1 MAASVQ
7 RYFQEGLAPSTRR
20 TYGAAMNRFNN
31 FCTHFSI
38 HTPFPVTEP
47 RLCSFAAYLADQGL
61 APQTIRSYLSAVR
74 NTQISLGFPDPRDH
88 SSLPILKRVQ
98 AGIQRVR
105 SLGGPSA
112 RLRLPITAKVMGRI
126 RAHLEVADI
135 AHKELMWAI
144 CCTAFFGFFRL
155 GELLPEAKAKV
166 DPAVSLMW
174 GDVAVDGRDKPTM
187 VRVHLKRSKCDQFGA
202 GANIVLGATGQPLC
216 PVTAILRYIQA
227 RGPSPGVFFRKSPSE
242 PVLKPWFV
250 DQLRDVL
257 AAVGLPRHQYAGH
270 SFRIGA
276 ATTAAMAGVEDST
289 IQTLGRWHSSAYLQY
304 IRLPS
309 ERLAG
314 VSVVLAKHSNSR

>member
-1 MAASVQ
+1 MWEQWLLTCA
-7 RYFQEGLAPSTRR
+7 R
-20 TYGAAMNRFNN
+20 T
-31 FCTHFSI
+31 
-38 HTPFPVTEP
+38 VTARE
-47 RLCSFAAYLADQGL
+47 
-61 APQTIRSYLSAVR
+61 
-74 NTQISLGFPDPRDH
+74 
-88 SSLPILKRVQ
+88 
-98 AGIQRVR
+98 AGILVWCQSFSQSRENHPVIQ
-105 SLGGPSA
+105 LY
-112 RLRLPITAKVMGRI
+112 
-126 RAHLEVADI
+126 
-135 AHKELMWAI
+135 
-144 CCTAFFGFFRL
+144 
-155 GELLPEAKAKV
+155 
-166 DPAVSLMW
+166 
-174 GDVAVDGRDKPTM
+174 
-187 VRVHLKRSKCDQFGA
+187 
-202 GANIVLGATGQPLC
+202 IVLGATGQPLC

>member
-1 MAASVQ
+1 M
-7 RYFQEGLAPSTRR
+7 
-20 TYGAAMNRFNN
+20 
-31 FCTHFSI
+31 
-38 HTPFPVTEP
+38 
-47 RLCSFAAYLADQGL
+47 
-61 APQTIRSYLSAVR
+61 
-74 NTQISLGFPDPRDH
+74 
-88 SSLPILKRVQ
+88 
-98 AGIQRVR
+98 
-105 SLGGPSA
+105 
-112 RLRLPITAKVMGRI
+112 
-126 RAHLEVADI
+126 
-135 AHKELMWAI
+135 
-144 CCTAFFGFFRL
+144 
-155 GELLPEAKAKV
+155 
-166 DPAVSLMW
+166 
-174 GDVAVDGRDKPTM
+174 AVDGRDKPTM

-202 GANIVLGATGQPLC
+202 GVNIVLGATGQPLC

-276 ATTAAMAGVEDST
+276 ATTAAMGGVEDST